1 MDKETALY
9 WKEVIKK
16 VDQGEAES
24 MTIYMEESKRR
35 YKNLLP
41 TIEEEIIEAL
51 HPTIQ
56 NPERETDGLPTRICE
71 WP

>member
-1 MDKETALY
+1 MDKKTALY
-9 WKEVIKK
+9 WAEIIRKAEKGDK
-16 VDQGEAES
+16 EAEK
-24 MTIYMEESKRR
+24 TFIREDKRR
-35 YKNLLP
+35 QKHQLP
-41 TIEEEIIEAL
+41 MIEEDIKEAL

>member
-1 MDKETALY
+1 MYWQTIIEMAEQGDKKAAT
-9 WKEVIKK
+9 
-16 VDQGEAES
+16 
-24 MTIYMEESKRR
+24 TIMEEDKRR
-35 YKNLLP
+35 QKHQLP
-41 TIEEEIIEAL
+41 MIEEDIKEAL

>member
-1 MDKETALY
+1 MDKKKALY
-9 WKEVIKK
+9 WAEIIRKAEKGDK
-16 VDQGEAES
+16 EAEK
-24 MTIYMEESKRR
+24 TFIREDKRR
-35 YKNLLP
+35 QLP
-41 TIEEEIIEAL
+41 MIEEDIKEAL